1 MVKTY
6 TTELAGRPLVMEFG
20 KYCGQANGSVIVRLG
35 DTVVM
40 VNATASDT
48 PREGQDFF
56 PLSVDFEEKMYSVGK
71 IPGGFIKREGRPSEK
86 ATLTSRLID
95 RPLRPLFNKGMRN
108 DVQVVATV
116 LSVEQDVPPDIPAM
130 IGASAAIAVSDIP
143 WAGPIGGVSVGL
155 VDGEIV
161 INPNQ
166 EQRAVSKLSLTV
178 AGTDEAVLM
187 VEAGAKEISE
197 ADMLRAIL
205 TGHEEIKKLVAF
217 QKQIVAEIGKEKRVF
232 PVAETGEDV
241 KAAVRAD
248 FFDRCAWAFEAF
260 DRHERSARE
269 EQVKQEAHELYAERF
284 EGRLN
289 EVDDALY
296 YLNKEIMRTKI
307 LEKGVRPDGRSLT
320 QIRPIWCETGVL
332 PRVHGSGVFT
342 RGETQVLSIA
352 TLAPVSE
359 AQVIEGLGTE
369 TSERYMHNYN
379 MPPYS
384 TGEAG
389 RLKSPGRREI
399 GHGALAKRALEP
411 VIPSVD
417 EFPYAIRVVSEVLS
431 SNGSTSQAS
440 VCGSTLAL
448 MDAGVPIKAP
458 VAGVAMGLI
467 KDTHS
472 DKVAVLTD
480 IQGLEDFL
488 GDMDFKVAGT
498 MNGITAIQM
507 DIKIKGIDEAILRQ
521 ALSQALDGRL
531 FILGKMLEVL
541 PQPREHLSA
550 YAPKIVR
557 FTINPDKI
565 REVIGPGG
573 KMINKIIDETGVKID
588 IDDDGSVYIATPDE
602 AAAAKARRIIEG
614 IAKDIEVGEV
624 YTGKVVRMMNF
635 GVFVELLPGK
645 DGMVHISKLA
655 KGRVEK
661 CEDVV
666 KIGDELEVKVAEID
680 SQGRINLIR
689 NDIEYDNT
697 EMPRRSK
704 FILKGGMLVAAMV
717 GLDARSTMDLDA
729 TIKGANVNMEDVE
742 NMMAEIIS
750 VPIDDGVTFQVKSIS
765 EIMDEAEY
773 PGIRVTMTTLFDG
786 MRTPLKI
793 DISTGDA
800 ITPKEVRYSF
810 KLMLEDRS
818 IDVWAYNLETVLA
831 EKLETIITRTTTNT
845 RMRDFYDIAILQ
857 QLYGDTLNPQILHDA
872 LLATAH
878 KRGTERHLAEAAQVF
893 DEVESSPVMQDLWT
907 AYQKKFS
914 YASDLS
920 WDTIMA
926 AVRKLYASCEGKV

>member
-1 MVKTY
+1 MVKVY
-6 TTELAGRPLVMEFG
+6 TTELAGRKLSLEFG

-40 VNATASDT
+40 VNATAAEK

-56 PLSVDFEEKMYSVGK
+56 PLSVDFEEKMYAVGK
-71 IPGGFIKREGRPSEK
+71 LPGGFIKREGRPSEK

-95 RPLRPLFNKGMRN
+95 RPLRPLFNKGIRN

-116 LSVEQDVPPDIPAM
+116 LSVEHDVPPDIPAM
-130 IGASAAIAVSDIP
+130 IGASAALAVSDIP
-143 WAGPIGGVSVGL
+143 WAGPIAGVSVGL
-155 VDGEIV
+155 VDGEVI
-161 INPNQ
+161 INPTV
-166 EQRAVSKLSLTV
+166 EQRAVSRLNLTV

-197 ADMLRAIL
+197 EDMLRAIL

-217 QKQIVAEIGKEKRVF
+217 QKEIVAEIGKEKREF
-232 PVAETGEDV
+232 PVFETGADV
-241 KAAVRAD
+241 KEVVRED
-248 FFDRCAWAFEAF
+248 FLGRIEWAFEAF

-269 EQVKQEAHELYAERF
+269 KVVENEAHEKYAERF
-284 EGRLN
+284 EGRLG

-296 YLNKEIMRTKI
+296 YLKKEVMRRKI
-307 LEKGVRPDGRSLT
+307 IEQGVRPDGRTLT
-320 QIRPIWCETGVL
+320 QIRPIWCEAGVL
-332 PRVHGSGVFT
+332 PRTHGTGVFT
-342 RGETQVLSIA
+342 RGETQVMSIA

-379 MPPYS
+379 FPPYS

-399 GHGALAKRALEP
+399 GHGALARRALEP
-411 VIPSVD
+411 VIPPVD

-467 KDTHS
+467 KDVDS
-472 DKVAVLTD
+472 GKVAVLTD

-531 FILGKMLEVL
+531 FILGKMLDVL
-541 PQPREHLSA
+541 PQPREHLSP
-550 YAPKIVR
+550 YAPKIIS
-557 FTINPDKI
+557 FMINPEKI
-565 REVIGPGG
+565 SEVIGPRG

-588 IDDDGSVYIATPDE
+588 IEDDGSVFIATNDE
-602 AAAAKARRIIEG
+602 EAAAKARRLIEG

-697 EMPRRSK
+697 DMPHRSAPGQSPPRR
-704 FILKGGMLVAAMV
+704 
-717 GLDARSTMDLDA
+717 DANR
-729 TIKGANVNMEDVE
+729 
-742 NMMAEIIS
+742 
-750 VPIDDGVTFQVKSIS
+750 
-765 EIMDEAEY
+765 
-773 PGIRVTMTTLFDG
+773 
-786 MRTPLKI
+786 
-793 DISTGDA
+793 
-800 ITPKEVRYSF
+800 
-810 KLMLEDRS
+810 
-818 IDVWAYNLETVLA
+818 
-831 EKLETIITRTTTNT
+831 
-845 RMRDFYDIAILQ
+845 
-857 QLYGDTLNPQILHDA
+857 
-872 LLATAH
+872 
-878 KRGTERHLAEAAQVF
+878 RG
-893 DEVESSPVMQDLWT
+893 
-907 AYQKKFS
+907 
-914 YASDLS
+914 
-920 WDTIMA
+920 
-926 AVRKLYASCEGKV
+926 